1 MTAGTTNMHRNRKP
15 IAIPPPGPEPG
26 QKPSTAATPMT
37 STNSIDMAMVI
48 RRRIVPDGAF
58 DPIFASLGD
67 WVAIDCLVRGTNTVG
82 VRH

>member
-1 MTAGTTNMHRNRKP
+1 
-15 IAIPPPGPEPG
+15 
-26 QKPSTAATPMT
+26 MT

-67 WVAIDCLVRGTNTVG
+67 WVAIDCLVRGTNTDWCTALMAHWDRNESTG
-82 VRH
+82 RWRHWAN

>member
-1 MTAGTTNMHRNRKP
+1 
-15 IAIPPPGPEPG
+15 
-26 QKPSTAATPMT
+26 MT